1 MSAGEAWVHVAA
13 AAEIAPGATRAAEAA
28 GFKLLIARVGDAY
41 FAIENKCSHTGALLT
56 RGRLRGDC
64 IICPVHGARF
74 QLRDGKHLSP
84 PASSGLR
91 TFATRVV
98 DGRVE
103 VLPAPI
109 DPPGG
114 VADPGAFRAQQSGSG
129 TDC

>member
-1 MSAGEAWVHVAA
+1 VSASETWLGVAA
-13 AAEIAPGATRAAEAA
+13 AAEITPGTTRAAEAA

-41 FAIENKCSHTGALLT
+41 FAIENRCSHTGALLT

-84 PASSGLR
+84 PASAGLR
-91 TFATRVV
+91 TFATRIVN
-98 DGRVE
+98 GRVE
-103 VLPAPI
+103 VSPAPI

-114 VADPGAFRAQQSGSG
+114 GVDPGAFRA
-129 TDC
+129 

>member
-1 MSAGEAWVHVAA
+1 VSASEAWLDIAA
-13 AAEIAPGATRAAEAA
+13 AVELAPGTARAAEAG
-28 GFKLLIARVGDAY
+28 GFKLLIARVGDEV

-56 RGRLRGDC
+56 RGRIRGDC

-91 TFATRVV
+91 TFATRIVE
-98 DGRVE
+98 GRVE
-103 VLPAPI
+103 VLPTPI

-114 VADPGAFRAQQSGSG
+114 GPDPSAFRA
-129 TDC
+129 